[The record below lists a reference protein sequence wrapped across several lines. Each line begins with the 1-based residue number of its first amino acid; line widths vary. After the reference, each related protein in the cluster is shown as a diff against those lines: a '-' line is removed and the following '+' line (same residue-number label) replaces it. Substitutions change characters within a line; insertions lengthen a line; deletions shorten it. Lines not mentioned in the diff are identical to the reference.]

1 MIGWHSQIRVY
12 AYCAPV
18 NMRMGFERLAGLV
31 RNELG
36 RDPLSGELFLFTNRR
51 RTHVKVLF
59 FDGSGTCIFAKKI
72 ERSRFGALWDYSR
85 GKEMMLTKSEL
96 EAQPG
101 RRSGRRCDRVSARR
115 GAPPSLRPTAEEGR
129 VKPSNG
135 VVARHRE
142 TSDTDKDEPHGSPR
156 QSSTLPRTYH

>member
-1 MIGWHSQIRVY
+1 MIGWHSQVRVY

-18 NMRMGFERLAGLV
+18 DMRRGFEGLAGMV

-51 RTHVKVLF
+51 RTYVKVLF
-59 FDGSGTCIFAKKI
+59 FDGSGMCILAKKI

-96 EAQPG
+96 ELFLQGSQLVG
-101 RRSGRRCDRVSARR
+101 RYQM
-115 GAPPSLRPTAEEGR
+115 APPPLTQ
-129 VKPSNG
+129 
-135 VVARHRE
+135 
-142 TSDTDKDEPHGSPR
+142 KDLAVRS
-156 QSSTLPRTYH
+156 